1 MCVVDGT
8 ALLVVGNAI
17 SDVVRNISDGWAAR
31 GSNNTCIQTSG
42 KMLYMTNTPEW
53 DDFMNCF
60 VELKGN
66 HRFKDDPEY
75 GQIIVRYHDR
85 KHTRA
90 DVSRLNT
97 RVLGARGG
105 TTIQAVSYTHL
116 TLPTILL
123 V

>member
-17 SDVVRNISDGWAAR
+17 SDAVRNTVCRHTVFLTASDGWAAR

-66 HRFKDDPEY
+66 HRFKADPE
-75 GQIIVRYHDR
+75 
-85 KHTRA
+85 
-90 DVSRLNT
+90 
-97 RVLGARGG
+97 
-105 TTIQAVSYTHL
+105 
-116 TLPTILL
+116 
-123 V
+123 